1 MNAIFLTTC
10 IFLIV
15 SGLGLLI
22 AAVSHQWMDWT
33 SYVSATAGT
42 AANTAGWMLKGAMR

>member
-1 MNAIFLTTC
+1 MKVVFLSTC
-10 IFLIV
+10 DFLILA
-15 SGLGLLI
+15 GLGLLI
-22 AAVSHQWMDWT
+22 ASVSHQWMDWT

>member
-1 MNAIFLTTC
+1 MKAVFLSIC
-10 IFLIV
+10 AFLILA
-15 SGLGLLI
+15 GLGLLI

-42 AANTAGWMLKGAMR
+42 AANIAGWMLKGAMR